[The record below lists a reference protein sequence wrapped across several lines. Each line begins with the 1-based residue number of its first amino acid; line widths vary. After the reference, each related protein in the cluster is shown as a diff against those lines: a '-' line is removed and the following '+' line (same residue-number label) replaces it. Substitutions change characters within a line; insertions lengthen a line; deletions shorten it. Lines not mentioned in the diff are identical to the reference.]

1 MPPKKKKSM
10 GMSTNSTKSAALG
23 EPDQHFKTLIE
34 RLKDFQGRGSYTDLL
49 LRADDGEVECH
60 KAMLAPFSP
69 LLRGLF
75 NISASVQAA
84 DVTIIS
90 LAGVKARPLTQ
101 LVAFI
106 YTGEV
111 AERGRDDMAALANHL
126 QLKIDLARGA
136 PKGPGSTRPDKEVR
150 LENDL
155 DASPSLKKRAEVAG
169 GGSWSDFIAENG
181 ASPGAET
188 PPRRGRKPRVAT
200 PLADPQEAHSS
211 VSTPL
216 SGALSKKTR
225 AFKSISDPEEEEELF
240 KINAEKKRMDIKLK
254 NLTRDRST
262 EVRKHLDLEA
272 VEEATMM
279 EAALKKSQSGKRGRR
294 IEQEPMEIATKAAL
308 EPAAAVSESV
318 FDSLKKP
325 REDNKSPVLPPT
337 KEVAKGRKSSE
348 KKVLNG
354 SEAKRNGTD
363 VYEVEKILDERIGKG
378 KKREYFVK
386 WKGWEALEDHTWEP
400 VDSLEGSKKLIRD
413 YEKRMEDIKK
423 KKLLTA
429 MSEDSDGS
437 DGVEILEEQH
447 ISSSAQQDTK
457 SDKKKGRKSKADT
470 IVAATVD
477 PVTEPSA
484 KKGRKKKVEDEDEY
498 EVEKIVDKREKKGEV
513 EYLVKWK
520 GWEEEE
526 DRTWEPLSNLKGS
539 EKLIKR
545 YEATAGSPSPP
556 PAEEG
561 VALCDVCNR
570 IFLSRDAL
578 KNHAKEHKKEK
589 KKSATPSPR
598 SRRNV
603 PNVATDAVEETETV
617 EKAAESLKRK
627 RSGENNFDCYNC
639 GKDCKNRAELKHHVL
654 SHFYPEFYARLPSSK
669 PFSCPVCA
677 NVSRDRIS
685 LVRHFAFVHEEIY
698 KYCTK
703 EQLTNSKGED
713 EIPGFTQPMPDS
725 DVEEVASD
733 GGDPFAGISD
743 PFDPQPPPR
752 QTSPAPEPEVPKY
765 RPGPKSK
772 KQKLLLTSTA
782 TTKPTPPPAAPSM
795 PPPFRDETLDDDE
808 EVVNLSDSDDEQLPQ
823 SSFIRSTATFD
834 DIFGGPPTKST
845 PAPAPVVFNK
855 DSDDEGEAY
864 SAVTASVAELM
875 GESDDDIFN

>member
-1 MPPKKKKSM
+1 MPPKKKKSV
-10 GMSTNSTKSAALG
+10 GVSIKSTKSAALG
-23 EPDQHFKTLIE
+23 VPDLHFKTLIE
-34 RLKDFQGRGSYTDLL
+34 RLKEFQGRGSYTDLL

-75 NISASVQAA
+75 HISASVQAA

-101 LVAFI
+101 LMAFI

-126 QLKIDLARGA
+126 QLKIDLAKGA
-136 PKGPGSTRPDKEVR
+136 PKGPGSTKPDKEVS
-150 LENDL
+150 LENDS

-181 ASPGAET
+181 ASPGTET
-188 PPRRGRKPRVAT
+188 PPRRGRKPRMAT
-200 PLADPQEAHSS
+200 PLADPEEANST
-211 VSTPL
+211 VSTL
-216 SGALSKKTR
+216 FSGAKKTR
-225 AFKSISDPEEEEELF
+225 ALKSVRDPEEEEELF

-254 NLTRDRST
+254 NLTRDRSA
-262 EVRKHLDLEA
+262 EVKKHLDLEA

-294 IEQEPMEIATKAAL
+294 IEQEPMEIATKAAI
-308 EPAAAVSESV
+308 EHAAAVSDNV
-318 FDSLKKP
+318 FDSLKKS
-325 REDNKSPVLPPT
+325 RDDNKSPVHPPT
-337 KEVAKGRKSSE
+337 KEVAKGRKSTE
-348 KKVLNG
+348 KKVHNG
-354 SEAKRNGTD
+354 SEAKGNGTD
-363 VYEVEKILDERIGKG
+363 VYEVEKILDERTGKG
-378 KKREYFVK
+378 KKKEYFVK

-400 VDSLEGSKKLIRD
+400 VDSLEGSKKLIRE

-437 DGVEILEEQH
+437 DGVEILEEKH
-447 ISSSAQQDTK
+447 ISSPAQQDTK

-484 KKGRKKKVEDEDEY
+484 KKGRKKKVVDEDEY
-498 EVEKIVDKREKKGEV
+498 EVEKIIDKREKKGQV

-520 GWEEEE
+520 GWEEEK
-526 DRTWEPLSNLKGS
+526 DRTWEPLGNLKGS
-539 EKLIKR
+539 EKIIKK
-545 YEATAGSPSPP
+545 YEATAKSPSPP

-570 IFLSRDAL
+570 IFLSREAL
-578 KNHAKEHKKEK
+578 KNHSKEHKKEK

-603 PNVATDAVEETETV
+603 PIVAADAAEEPETV
-617 EKAAESLKRK
+617 EKPAESLKRK

-639 GKDCKNRAELKHHVL
+639 GKDCNNRRELKHHVL

-703 EQLTNSKGED
+703 EQLTNGKGED
-713 EIPGFTQPMPDS
+713 ESPGFTQPTPDS

-743 PFDPQPPPR
+743 PFESQPAPR

-772 KQKLLLTSTA
+772 KQKLLVTSTTA
-782 TTKPTPPPAAPSM
+782 TKSTPPPSAPSM

-808 EVVNLSDSDDEQLPQ
+808 EVVNLSDSDDEQLPR

-845 PAPAPVVFNK
+845 PAPATVVFNK